1 MQIEIKLKRS
11 VSAFS
16 KSTSKPMYWVG
27 IKYFAFFQKIF
38 FLVFKLK
45 STTSFQQYMLHCC
58 VRLVA
63 NAVAKKESR
72 VRRSPGTS
80 VQKT

>member
-16 KSTSKPMYWVG
+16 KSTLKPMYWVG
-27 IKYFAFFQKIF
+27 VKYFAFFQKIF
-38 FLVFKLK
+38 FLFFKLK
-45 STTSFQQYMLHCC
+45 STSNFQQHMLHCC

-63 NAVAKKESR
+63 NALVRKESR